1 MKRKFNYSIVSIL
14 MLIFMVFSLTNA
26 IAQEKSKKQLK
37 EEAKLEKQKQTALL
51 VDSKEF
57 VFVAKTVMPQGSR
70 TINLTTE
77 YTLEFHPDLIKCDL
91 PFFGRAYSG
100 VAYGGDGGMKF
111 EGKPMDLK
119 IEKKKKSHD
128 IKVNV
133 KGGND
138 SYSLI
143 LSVYFDG
150 SAYLSISSNNR
161 SSISYNGDI
170 EALQKK

>member
-1 MKRKFNYSIVSIL
+1 
-14 MLIFMVFSLTNA
+14 MVFSLTNA
-26 IAQEKSKKQLK
+26 TSQEKSKKQLK
-37 EEAKLEKQKQTALL
+37 EEAKLEKQKQTELL

-57 VFVAKTVMPQGSR
+57 VFVARTVMPQGSR
-70 TINLTTE
+70 TINLTTK

-100 VAYGGDGGMKF
+100 VGYGGDGGMQF

-119 IEKKKKSHD
+119 IEKKKKSND

-133 KGGND
+133 KGDND

-150 SAYLSISSNNR
+150 TAFLSINSNNR

-170 EALQKK
+170 EALPKK